1 MAKNTMTVKDFA
13 VKYKVSAQEIIK
25 ELNSQGIDTPKAEAS
40 KIPEDMIELIDAYF
54 DDLYTVE
61 AAVSSAVAKK
71 VAGGSGK
78 KNPPKRSN
86 VEMTQQVRSKG
97 KGKGK
102 SGSDSSSEKDKT
114 VVLSTPILVKDL
126 ADAVGKKP
134 NELIMDLIK
143 LGELAGINQ
152 PVSESNARKL
162 CATYGYDLEIGSAAL
177 NFFKK
182 LHLK

>member
-1 MAKNTMTVKDFA
+1 MAKTTMTVKDFS

-25 ELNSQGIDTPKAEAS
+25 ELNTQGIDTPKGESS

-71 VAGGSGK
+71 VSGNNGK
-78 KNPPKRSN
+78 KVQNRRSG
-86 VEMTQQVRSKG
+86 VEMTQQVKTKG
-97 KGKGK
+97 KGKAKDAGNDGAQGK
-102 SGSDSSSEKDKT
+102 T
-114 VVLSTPILVKDL
+114 ITLSVPLVVKDL

-143 LGELAGINQ
+143 LGELASINQ
-152 PVSESNARKL
+152 PVSEANAKKL
-162 CATYGYDLEIGSAAL
+162 CAGYGFTLEISS
-177 NFFKK
+177 
-182 LHLK
+182 